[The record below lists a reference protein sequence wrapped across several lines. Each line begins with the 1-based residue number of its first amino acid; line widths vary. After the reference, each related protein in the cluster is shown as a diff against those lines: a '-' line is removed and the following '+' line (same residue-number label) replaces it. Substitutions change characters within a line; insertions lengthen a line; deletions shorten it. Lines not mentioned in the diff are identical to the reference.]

1 MLYDSIYCGWTQAD
15 IPYLVFVS
23 WPVVCPHMPAETALV
38 DDTNVTDNTD
48 TKPEASSEVN
58 GDHVIADDGVDR
70 EDLDLGYQV
79 SLDSFSGPLDL
90 LLYLVRRSEV
100 DITDIPIA
108 QIADQFLATLQS
120 WDDMDLD
127 IAGDFILM
135 AASLLEIKARLIV
148 PSDEE
153 QQEEEEDF
161 IDPREELIQQ
171 LLQFRKFKEATQL
184 LQSME
189 DNNLL
194 VHHRRYSEQIP
205 EDEDQADYNL
215 ENADAYQLFVLWD
228 QTLVSI
234 AGKRPRTVVYDDIP
248 IEQRVKQV
256 LATMETALEGQLNW
270 LFASVETRIQR
281 IGVFVAVL
289 ECVRK
294 KYLEVIQHEQYGS
307 VYMRYKE
314 EEERASQPVLPP
326 DLSEDED
333 GKKKRRR
340 RKRQLVTYRAPEMT
354 EEEMAAAEA
363 EEAEQSELE
372 FAEDDEIQVET
383 DEQRFLRELN
393 EETSVDN
400 LLAVGKDL
408 DAAVQ
413 AHLYDQGVLEDVAEE
428 AAALDAEEFDD
439 DDDEFDDDDD
449 DDGVSLIDLV
459 DDEEDDLAESEDE
472 EDYEEDSDEVEV
484 SDEEDDEL
492 VEDEEEYDDDDEDE
506 EDEETLED
514 SEEDEDDYLEDDEE
528 DEYDDEEDEYDDDD
542 EFDDEED
549 E

>member
-1 MLYDSIYCGWTQAD
+1 
-15 IPYLVFVS
+15 
-23 WPVVCPHMPAETALV
+23 MPADTALV
-38 DDTNVTDNTD
+38 DETNVTPENT
-48 TKPEASSEVN
+48 EAQNQASSEVN
-58 GDHVIADDGVDR
+58 GEAVDGVDR

-120 WDDMDLD
+120 WDNMDLD

-153 QQEEEEDF
+153 QQDEEEDF
-161 IDPREELIQQ
+161 IDPRDELIQQ

-184 LQSME
+184 LQHME
-189 DNNLL
+189 DNKLL
-194 VHHRRYSEQIP
+194 VHHRRVSEHIP
-205 EDEDQADYNL
+205 EAEDQADYNL

-256 LATMETALEGQLNW
+256 LSTMQTALEGQLNW

-294 KYLEVIQHEQYGS
+294 KFLEVIQHEQYGS
-307 VYMRYKE
+307 VYLRYRE
-314 EEERASQPVLPP
+314 DDERAAKAVLPP
-326 DLSEDED
+326 DIADEGD
-333 GKKKRRR
+333 KPKRRR
-340 RKRQLVTYRAPEMT
+340 RKRQLVTYRAPETT
-354 EEEMAAAEA
+354 EGSEDNEA
-363 EEAEQSELE
+363 DDAVQSEME
-372 FAEDDEIQVET
+372 FAEDEDLQVET

-393 EETSVDN
+393 DATAVDN
-400 LLAVGKDL
+400 LLAIGKDL
-408 DAAVQ
+408 DAALES
-413 AHLYDQGVLEDVAEE
+413 HLYEQGVLEAVEE
-428 AAALDAEEFDD
+428 AEDVLDSDD
-439 DDDEFDDDDD
+439 DAYDDEDEDDD
-449 DDGVSLIDLV
+449 DDGRSLIDLADDDEAV
-459 DDEEDDLAESEDE
+459 EAADADGELDAADSAEDYAEDEDYDDEDDEEEYEDDEDEAEDYSEADESEDE
-472 EDYEEDSDEVEV
+472 
-484 SDEEDDEL
+484 
-492 VEDEEEYDDDDEDE
+492 
-506 EDEETLED
+506 
-514 SEEDEDDYLEDDEE
+514 YLEDE
-528 DEYDDEEDEYDDDD
+528 DEYDDDEDEYDDDD
-542 EFDDEED
+542 EFDDEDDED
-549 E
+549 ED